1 MSPEEIKQK
10 AEEIRRK
17 LAAIS
22 PMPGDL
28 QDLIVP
34 EFFKSVMPQFIGLR
48 NKGCSFEQITSWV
61 QGAGFEL
68 TLEEVTMYY
77 QEALHNK
84 IEALHNKTEELI
96 KRFAFLAAAT
106 MRNAFNIKLVTP
118 PESRASYAARTEL
131 ISVKEFGTEWRHDSD
146 YPGFIVEVSVC
157 GGRILWF
164 KKQQICVLTRLVID
178 V

>member
-34 EFFKSVMPQFIGLR
+34 EFFKSVMPQLIGLR

-61 QGAGFEL
+61 QGAGIEL

-77 QEALHNK
+77 QEALHNR
-84 IEALHNKTEELI
+84 IEELNE
-96 KRFAFLAAAT
+96 RFAFLAAAT
-106 MRNAFNIKLVTP
+106 MRNAFNIKLCTP

-131 ISVKEFGTEWRHDSD
+131 ISVKEFGDELRRDSD
-146 YPGFIVEVSVC
+146 YPGFIVHVSVC
-157 GGRILWF
+157 GNRILSF
-164 KKQQICVLTRLVID
+164 KKRQICVLTRLVSD